1 MAVKRLRRIHAILLC
16 LPISAAALPAAAGES
31 ASPSFFNGTE
41 LHARLGDWKR
51 NPSKDVISASV
62 AYGFV
67 IGVADAIHGYKE
79 PRTGFC
85 YRRPD
90 KVTTSQLV
98 DVVYAYLEK
107 RPQNRHLSAW
117 SITAAALAEAYPCR

>member
-1 MAVKRLRRIHAILLC
+1 MNYPRHLLLAVLIATAPLAI
-16 LPISAAALPAAAGES
+16 AGES

-51 NPSKDVISASV
+51 NPSKDVIAASV
-62 AYGFV
+62 GYGFV

-98 DVVYAYLEK
+98 DVVFAYLEK

-117 SITAAALAEAYPCR
+117 SITAAALSEAYPCK

>member
-1 MAVKRLRRIHAILLC
+1 MPYNPMKLAALVFSLALT
-16 LPISAAALPAAAGES
+16 PGASAAIAGEGQ
-31 ASPSFFNGTE
+31 SPSFFNGTE
-41 LHARLGDWKR
+41 LHARLGDFAR

-67 IGVADAIHGYKE
+67 LGVADAIHGYKE

-90 KVTTSQLV
+90 KVTTAQLV
-98 DVVYAYLEK
+98 ERVYAYLEK
-107 RPQNRHLSAW
+107 RPESRPLSAW
-117 SITAAALAEAYPCR
+117 SLTAAALAEAYPCK

>member
-1 MAVKRLRRIHAILLC
+1 MNNLRHLVACVLI
-16 LPISAAALPAAAGES
+16 AAAPLTIAGEP
-31 ASPSFFNGTE
+31 ASPSFFNGKD
-41 LHARLGDWKR
+41 LYARLGDWKR
-51 NPSKDVISASV
+51 NPSNDVISASV

-90 KVTTSQLV
+90 KITTTQLV
-98 DVVYAYLEK
+98 DAVYTYLEK
-107 RPQNRHLSAW
+107 RPQSRHLSAW
-117 SITAAALAEAYPCR
+117 SITAAALAHAYPCR

>member
-1 MAVKRLRRIHAILLC
+1 MRRVLPLLLTLAMAGT
-16 LPISAAALPAAAGES
+16 SPARAGE
-31 ASPSFFNGTE
+31 AQSPSFFNGHD
-41 LHARLGDWKR
+41 LHARLTDWKR

-67 IGVADAIHGYKE
+67 VGVADAIHGYKE

-85 YRRPD
+85 YRRPE

-107 RPQNRHLSAW
+107 LPQRRNLSAW
-117 SITAAALAEAYPCR
+117 SLTAAALSEAYPCRAGGA

>member
-1 MAVKRLRRIHAILLC
+1 MDYPRSLLLAALMAVAPSAI
-16 LPISAAALPAAAGES
+16 AGES

-90 KVTTSQLV
+90 KVTTTQLV

-107 RPQNRHLSAW
+107 RPQNRRLSAW

>member
-1 MAVKRLRRIHAILLC
+1 MRPASVALLVALAACAAPAI
-16 LPISAAALPAAAGES
+16 AGES
-31 ASPSFFNGTE
+31 SPSFFNGND
-41 LHARLGDWKR
+41 LYARLGDWKR

-90 KVTTSQLV
+90 RITTTQLV
-98 DVVYAYLEK
+98 DAVYVYLEK
-107 RPQNRHLSAW
+107 RPQRRHLSAW
-117 SITAAALAEAYPCR
+117 SITAAALATAYPCN